1 MATHRHQCLIYEGSP
16 SQHLPAL
23 AATRRQKLDDNYR
36 CLYLNSP
43 VMVAGLRSS
52 LASQGLDV
60 FHHTSKG
67 SLVLSSE
74 RHHLLDGCFDVDRML
89 ADLDDAVESSLKEGY
104 KALWA
109 TGDISWEFGPQKDFS
124 KLLEYEKRLEEFLQR
139 HPAFSGIC
147 QYHAGTLPREALRQG
162 LLAHP
167 SIFIKRNTIA
177 HQSSLS
183 SRDKYRVGVRCELTL
198 ATAMNQP
205 LSKPTF
211 PLFRDQSQI
220 CEARN

>member
-1 MATHRHQCLIYEGSP
+1 MATHCHQCLVYEGSP

-23 AATRRQKLDDNYR
+23 AAALKHKLGDNYR

-43 VMVAGLRSS
+43 VMVAGMRSC

-89 ADLDDAVESSLKEGY
+89 ADLEDAVESSLKEGY
-104 KALWA
+104 KGLLA

-124 KLLEYEKRLEEFLQR
+124 KLLEYESRLEEFLQR

-147 QYHAGTLPREALRQG
+147 QYHADSLPPEALRQG
-162 LLAHP
+162 VLTHP
-167 SIFIKRNTIA
+167 SIFINETLSRINPDYLPATNTESGSPA
-177 HQSSLS
+177 
-183 SRDKYRVGVRCELTL
+183 
-198 ATAMNQP
+198 N
-205 LSKPTF
+205 
-211 PLFRDQSQI
+211 
-220 CEARN
+220 